1 MLYNNLKIAFRSL
14 WRKKSFSLLNILGLA
29 IGVAA
34 SLLIFSVIRNEM
46 SYDDHHGKKD
56 RIFRVTSTIK
66 SRSNGEVKYQ
76 EPTVPYAL
84 PDAFRNDFPQ
94 FEQIAS
100 CWSIAQGQFYIP
112 GKEEKRFKENQ
123 GLAWVDP
130 GLFEMFDFTWLEG
143 NARELKDPNTTVITE
158 SVAKKFFGG
167 HEAAIG
173 KTIQLHS
180 FRIPLKVVG
189 VFKDLP
195 GNTDLRLRI
204 CPSIAT
210 LRKREPGMFENWGNV
225 NDHALYVLT
234 KKDVTA
240 EAMIKQFP
248 AFVKKYYNEDQRDL
262 RNYST
267 LGLQPLK
274 NIHLDKDFRVP
285 MGSAISTRE
294 LWSIGLIGVFLLLV
308 ACINFI
314 NLATAQSISR
324 AKEIG
329 VRKVLGSNRA
339 QLLRQFLN
347 ETAVITFFSL
357 VLGVMISIAAIQ
369 PLGQLIDRELTL
381 DHLSII
387 VFLLVIGVVVTFLAG
402 FYPAVVLSGFN
413 PIAAIKSKISTR
425 TIGGISLRRG
435 LVVVQF
441 VIAQLLV
448 IGTLVVVQQMKYF
461 REKPLGFD
469 KESTVLVNLPSD
481 STLVTR
487 YDYLKTRLSSIRGV
501 GHVSLCLDGP
511 SNIWGWLSDF
521 YFNNSA
527 EKETFQ
533 LTPMFGDS
541 SYLET
546 FQIALKAGRKPF
558 RSDTSATQEVLVNE
572 TMVKKLGLP
581 SPEAIL
587 GKTIGFSSSTKMAIV
602 GVIQD
607 FNNRTLREEIKPMVL
622 LADKKFEYAALQI
635 RPEQMPSTLQEV
647 QKVFAEVYPTYMYD
661 ITYMDKRIG
670 TYYKAEAITGM
681 LFQVFAFLAVL
692 ISSLGLYGLVSFMAV
707 QKTKEVGVRKVLGA
721 SVQSIVY
728 LFSKEFTALVG
739 IAFLISAP
747 LGYYFMQGWLEDF
760 HYHITLGWG
769 VFVSAI
775 LLSFGIAWVTVGYK
789 AVKAAIANPVRSLR
803 AE

>member
-1 MLYNNLKIAFRSL
+1 MRYNNLKIAFRSL

-46 SYDDHHGKKD
+46 SYDDYHGKKD
-56 RIFRVTSTIK
+56 RTFRMTTTIK
-66 SRSNGEVKYQ
+66 SKSNGEIKVR
-76 EPTVPYAL
+76 EPNVPNAL
-84 PDAFRNDFPQ
+84 PEAFRNDFPQ

-100 CWSIAQGQFYIP
+100 CWFIGQAQFYVP
-112 GKEEKRFKENQ
+112 GKEEKRFKEDQ
-123 GLAWVDP
+123 GLAWADP
-130 GLFEMFDFTWLEG
+130 GLFEIFDFTWLEG
-143 NARELKDPNTTVITE
+143 NAKELKNPNTVVITE
-158 SVAKKFFGG
+158 SVAKAFFGG
-167 HEAAIG
+167 HKEAFD
-173 KTIQLHS
+173 KTIQLYS

-204 CPSIAT
+204 CPSIVTA
-210 LRKREPGMFENWGNV
+210 RKREPDLFNNWAGL
-225 NDHALYVLT
+225 NDHALYVLL
-234 KKDVTA
+234 KEGVTA
-240 EAMIKQFP
+240 EVMIKQFP
-248 AFVKKYYNEDQRDL
+248 AFVKKYYNEEQRDPH
-262 RNYST
+262 NYST

-274 NIHLDKDFRVP
+274 DMHLDKNFRVP
-285 MGSAISTRE
+285 TGSAISTRE
-294 LWSIGLIGVFLLLV
+294 LWTIGLIGVFLLLV

-357 VLGVMISIAAIQ
+357 ILGLMFAIAAVQ
-369 PLGQLIDRELTL
+369 PLGRLIDRELTFN
-381 DHLSII
+381 HPSVII
-387 VFLLVIGVVVTFLAG
+387 FLLAIGLMVTLLAG

-413 PIAAIKSKISTR
+413 PIAAIKSRISTR

-461 REKPLGFD
+461 REKPMGFD
-469 KESTVLVNLPSD
+469 KESTVLINLPSD
-481 STLVTR
+481 SALATR
-487 YDYLKTRLSSIRGV
+487 YDYLKNRLASVKGV
-501 GHVSLCLDGP
+501 ENVSLCLEGP
-511 SNIWGWLSDF
+511 SNNWGWQSDF
-521 YFNNSA
+521 YFDNAA
-527 EKETFQ
+527 EKQPFLATR
-533 LTPMFGDS
+533 MYGDS
-541 SYLET
+541 NYLET

-558 RSDTSATQEVLVNE
+558 RSDTAAEVMVNE
-572 TMVKKLGLP
+572 TMVRKLGLS

-587 GKTIGFSSSTKMAIV
+587 GKTIALSNTGKIPIV
-602 GVIQD
+602 GVFRD
-607 FNNRTLREEIKPMVL
+607 FNNRTLREEIKPMIL
-622 LADKKFEYAALQI
+622 FSGNYYEYAALQI
-635 RPEQMPSTLQEV
+635 RPEQMRTTLPEV
-647 QKVFAEVYPTYMYD
+647 QKAFTEVYPTYMYD
-661 ITYMDKRIG
+661 LTYMDERVG
-670 TYYKAEAITGM
+670 NYYKAEAITGL
-681 LFQVFAFLAVL
+681 LFEVFSILAIL
-692 ISSLGLYGLVSFMAV
+692 ISCLGLYGLVSFMAV

-747 LGYYFMQGWLEDF
+747 LGYYFMKGWLEDF
-760 HYHITLGWG
+760 HYHITMGWG
-769 VFVSAI
+769 VFASAI
-775 LLSFGIAWVTVGYK
+775 ILSIGIAWITVGYK
-789 AVKAAIANPVRSLR
+789 AVKAAIANPVKSLR

>member
-66 SRSNGEVKYQ
+66 SRSNGEVKYR
-76 EPTVPYAL
+76 EPAVPNAL
-84 PDAFRNDFPQ
+84 PEAFRNDFPQ

-100 CWSIAQGQFYIP
+100 CFLINQGQFYIP

-123 GLAWVDP
+123 GLAWVDAS
-130 GLFEMFDFTWLEG
+130 LFEIFDFTWLEG
-143 NARELKDPNTTVITE
+143 NARELKDPNTVVIAE

-167 HEAAIG
+167 SNVAIG
-173 KTIQLHS
+173 KIIQLYS

-195 GNTDLRLRI
+195 GNTDLRFRI

-210 LRKREPGMFENWGNV
+210 VRKREPGMFENWAGL
-225 NDHALYVLT
+225 NDHSLYVLT
-234 KKDVTA
+234 KQGVTA

-248 AFVKKYYNEDQRDL
+248 AFVKKYYNEDQRDPH
-262 RNYST
+262 NYT
-267 LGLQPLK
+267 ALGLQPLK
-274 NIHLDKDFRVP
+274 NMHLDKDFRVP
-285 MGSAISTRE
+285 TGSAISTRE

-357 VLGVMISIAAIQ
+357 ILGLMISIAAIQ

-381 DHLSII
+381 GHPSVI
-387 VFLLVIGVVVTFLAG
+387 VFLLGIGVVVTLFAG

-461 REKPLGFD
+461 REKPMGFD
-469 KESTVLVNLPSD
+469 KESTILINLPSD
-481 STLVTR
+481 SALATR
-487 YDYLKTRLSSIRGV
+487 YGYLKTRLSSVRGV
-501 GHVSLCLDGP
+501 ENVSLCLDGP
-511 SNIWGWLSDF
+511 SNRWGWQSDF
-521 YFNNSA
+521 HFDHSA
-527 EKETFQ
+527 EKQTFV
-533 LTPMFGDS
+533 TAMMFGDS

-558 RSDTSATQEVLVNE
+558 PSDSADTQEVMVNE
-572 TMVKKLGLP
+572 TMVKKLGLS

-587 GKTIGFSSSTKMAIV
+587 GKTVGFGSSTRMPVV

-607 FNNRTLREEIKPMVL
+607 YNNRTLREEIKPMIL
-622 LADKKFEYAALQI
+622 FANNNFEYAALKI
-635 RPEQMPSTLQEV
+635 RPELMPATLPEV

-661 ITYMDKRIG
+661 LTYMDARIG
-670 TYYKAEAITGM
+670 DYYKSEAITGL

-692 ISSLGLYGLVSFMAV
+692 ISCLGLYGLVSFMAV

-747 LGYYFMQGWLEDF
+747 LGYYFMKGWLEDF
-760 HYHITLGWG
+760 HYHITIGWG
-769 VFVSAI
+769 VFAYAI
-775 LLSFGIAWVTVGYK
+775 ILSFGIAWVTVGYK
-789 AVKAAIANPVRSLR
+789 AVKAAIANPVKSLR
-803 AE
+803 TE